1 MVRLHANGSRRQTD
15 TVQLKKSKDHVV
27 EIRKF
32 QKNYLQFIKAS
43 QRYYRQH
50 ILNLDAHFD
59 GIPELR
65 KIAHKWKDDGM
76 STVIAGVAAT
86 HTTQLPRRPRARA
99 YPRPS
104 ETPSSSP
111 ATRH

>member
-1 MVRLHANGSRRQTD
+1 M
-15 TVQLKKSKDHVV
+15 

-65 KIAHKWKDDGM
+65 KIAHKWKDDG
-76 STVIAGVAAT
+76 TLILATGDAAA
-86 HTTQLPRRPRARA
+86 HTTQLPRSLRARA

-104 ETPSSSP
+104 RASSSTP
-111 ATRH
+111 ATRP

>member
-1 MVRLHANGSRRQTD
+1 M
-15 TVQLKKSKDHVV
+15 
-27 EIRKF
+27 EIRKS

-50 ILNLDAHFD
+50 VLNLDAHFD

-65 KIAHKWKDDGM
+65 KIAHKWKDDG
-76 STVIAGVAAT
+76 TLTTATDDAAA

-104 ETPSSSP
+104 RTLSSSP
-111 ATRH
+111 ATRP